1 MRGRMWTARL
11 RSNATRHT
19 PVRME
24 CIASMRTTATSVSQE
39 ERGLGPCAT
48 TALFGTARLRIRSRR
63 RASSVVLGRHRI
75 QGARA
80 VQTVL
85 GRPHRRLAL
94 CARSAR
100 RVRSWT
106 RVAKAVS
113 DATLGSSQTQVEM
126 GAMTV
131 LVRRSRHLGSRAKSA
146 RGPMSWTAADRHAS
160 RVKWGRSR
168 TRRETGVMTAV
179 VTHTRNLA
187 HCVKSVLHRMK

>member
-1 MRGRMWTARL
+1 M
-11 RSNATRHT
+11 
-19 PVRME
+19 
-24 CIASMRTTATSVSQE
+24 
-39 ERGLGPCAT
+39 
-48 TALFGTARLRIRSRR
+48 
-63 RASSVVLGRHRI
+63 

-80 VQTVL
+80 VMPVL

-100 RVRSWT
+100 RVRLWT

-113 DATLGSSQTQVEM
+113 DASLGSSQTQVEM

-131 LVRRSRHLGSRAKSA
+131 LAQGSRHLGSRAKSA

-160 RVKWGRSR
+160 RVKRGRSR

-187 HCVKSVLHRMK
+187 HCVRYALRRMRSSRWTGKMWTARLRSNATRRTPVQTGWIASMQTTVSSVLQAERGQGPCATIALLGTARLRMKSKRHV